1 MANKN
6 KGILIG
12 DDGDLLIEVTRD
24 AQGKITDGLVIG
36 DVTSQ
41 NQNTI
46 LLAEKGEIKNSPLL
60 GVGIASYLDDELH
73 SELLREVRINL
84 RMDGQ
89 KVRSCGFDNNG
100 KLIIQ
105 GGYEG

>member
-1 MANKN
+1 MANKS
-6 KGILIG
+6 KGILL
-12 DDGDLLIEVTRD
+12 DEKGDLLIEVQRD
-24 AQGKITDGLVIG
+24 GKGQIVQGLVLG
-36 DVTSQ
+36 DVAKQ

-46 LLAEKGEIKNSPLL
+46 ILAEKGEIKNSPLL
-60 GVGIASYLDDELH
+60 GVGIASYLDDESP

-89 KVRSCGFDNNG
+89 KVRSCGFDDNG

-105 GGYEG
+105 GGYED

>member
-1 MANKN
+1 MANKS

-24 AQGKITDGLVIG
+24 DQGKITDGLVIG

-60 GVGIASYLDDELH
+60 GVGIASYLDDESP

-105 GGYEG
+105 GGYED

>member
-6 KGILIG
+6 RGILIG

-24 AQGKITDGLVIG
+24 AQNKITDGLVIG

-60 GVGIASYLDDELH
+60 GVGIASYLDDETP

-84 RMDGQ
+84 RLDGQ
-89 KVRSCGFDNNG
+89 KIRSCGFDDEG

-105 GGYEG
+105 GGYEN

>member
-1 MANKN
+1 MANKSR
-6 KGILIG
+6 GILL
-12 DDGDLLIEVTRD
+12 DEKYDFLIEVERD
-24 AQGKITDGLVIG
+24 DKGQIIQGLILG
-36 DVTSQ
+36 DVTKQ

-60 GVGIASYLDDELH
+60 GVGIASYLDDESP

-105 GGYEG
+105 GGYED

>member
-12 DDGDLLIEVTRD
+12 DDGNLLIEVTRD

-60 GVGIASYLDDELH
+60 GVGIASYLDDESP

-105 GGYEG
+105 GGYED

>member
-1 MANKN
+1 MANKSR
-6 KGILIG
+6 GILIG
-12 DDGDLLIEVTRD
+12 DDGDLLIEVTRN
-24 AQGKITDGLVIG
+24 ALGKITDGLVIG

-60 GVGIASYLDDELH
+60 GVGIASYLDDESP

-84 RMDGQ
+84 RIDGQ
-89 KVRSCGFDNNG
+89 KIRSCGFDDNG

-105 GGYEG
+105 GGYED

>member
-1 MANKN
+1 MANKST
-6 KGILIG
+6 GILLNEE
-12 DDGDLLIEVTRD
+12 GDLLIEIQRD
-24 AQGKITDGLVIG
+24 AKGQIVRGLVLG
-36 DVTSQ
+36 DVTKQ

-46 LLAEKGEIKNSPLL
+46 ILAEKGEIKNSPLL
-60 GVGIASYLDDELH
+60 GVGIASYLDDESP

-89 KVRSCGFDNNG
+89 KVRSCGFDDNG

-105 GGYEG
+105 GGYED

>member
-1 MANKN
+1 MANKS
-6 KGILIG
+6 KGILMG
-12 DDGDLLIEVTRD
+12 DNGDLLIEVVRD
-24 AQGKITDGLVIG
+24 AQGKITQGLMIG
-36 DVTSQ
+36 DVTGQ
-41 NQNTI
+41 NQDTI

-60 GVGIASYLDDELH
+60 GVGIASYLDDETP

-89 KVRSCGFDNNG
+89 KIRSCGFDDNG

-105 GGYEG
+105 GGYED

>member
-1 MANKN
+1 MANKSR
-6 KGILIG
+6 GILVG
-12 DDGDLLIEVTRD
+12 DSGDLLIEVTRD
-24 AQGKITDGLVIG
+24 SQGKITQGLVIG
-36 DVTSQ
+36 DVTGQ
-41 NQNTI
+41 NQDTI

-60 GVGIASYLDDELH
+60 GVGIASYLDDETP

-89 KVRSCGFDNNG
+89 KIRSCGFDNNG